1 MRHVTSNFEAK
12 LSDKRALGQNI
23 YLPLFKEIYT
33 LYILAYLYTCT
44 YVCTYMPVNMLTYL
58 CECVKQ
64 WQKSATHFV
73 WQQFAHTRT
82 HPTS

>member
-1 MRHVTSNFEAK
+1 MLT
-12 LSDKRALGQNI
+12 
-23 YLPLFKEIYT
+23 YT
-33 LYILAYLYTCT
+33 H
-44 YVCTYMPVNMLTYL
+44 VCTYMPVNMLTYL

-82 HPTS
+82 HPAS